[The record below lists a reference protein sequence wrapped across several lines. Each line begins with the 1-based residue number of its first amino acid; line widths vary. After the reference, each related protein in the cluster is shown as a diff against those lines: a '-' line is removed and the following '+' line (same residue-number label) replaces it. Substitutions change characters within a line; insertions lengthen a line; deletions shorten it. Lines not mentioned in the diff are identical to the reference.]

1 LNTVLFQSRWESIPP
16 IFIPGISIPSIFTL
30 ELSVLAAPYLPIRI
44 CAIPN
49 DSFAP
54 TDMLQIRLEP

>member
-1 LNTVLFQSRWESIPP
+1 VESIAPIFIPGMSIPP
-16 IFIPGISIPSIFTL
+16 IFAL
-30 ELSVLAAPYLPIRI
+30 ELSVLAAAYLPIRM

-54 TDMLQIRLEP
+54 TDTLQIRLEP